1 MFKKKDI
8 TTKLYED
15 KIRKLEKENNYLKNQ
30 VEIYRTQRQD
40 VENLHEEY
48 QQLIADVKALRDKV
62 NKQFTESQKV
72 VESYKKEVDKFVNK

>member
-30 VEIYRTQRQD
+30 VELYKSQQQD
-40 VENLHEEY
+40 VEKLYVEY
-48 QQLIADVKALRDKV
+48 KRLIADVKALRDKV

-72 VESYKKEVDKFVNK
+72 VELYKKEVDKFVNK